1 MSDELIRE
9 AATAFHRQIPARRVG
24 ELEPARACASAI
36 VAQWDE
42 RLDRAAAAAV
52 ALIEDYRNFSDPVR
66 LFQSTWLERRQVLE
80 DLLTEVFAEWAKT
93 SVLTAVEKFCK
104 ENPRRS
110 VEFAEMIPNAEW
122 PETYRVVLID
132 RTGAPTEWRN
142 AIKEYIGVG
151 DTWGAAMAQ
160 ALDTFELRE
169 DQE

>member
-1 MSDELIRE
+1 MSHDPDALIRE
-9 AATAFHRQIPARRVG
+9 AAAAFHRQIPARRVG

-42 RLDRAAAAAV
+42 RVAAMV
-52 ALIEDYRNFSDPVR
+52 ALRGP
-66 LFQSTWLERRQVLE
+66 STWLERRQLLE
-80 DLLTEVFAEWAKT
+80 DLLTEVFTEWAKT
-93 SVLTAVEKFCK
+93 SVLTAVEKFCG

-110 VEFAEMIPNAEW
+110 VDFSEMIPNAEW